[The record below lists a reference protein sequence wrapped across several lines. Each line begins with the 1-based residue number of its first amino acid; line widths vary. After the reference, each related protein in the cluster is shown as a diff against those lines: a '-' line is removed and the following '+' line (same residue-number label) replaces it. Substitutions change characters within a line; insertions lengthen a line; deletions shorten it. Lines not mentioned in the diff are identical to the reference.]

1 MKTKRLVP
9 VLVALIAATSLPA
22 QIFVSLNKGIHY
34 TQTGVSTVTPNNPTP
49 YNFNADVS
57 GTGVTASFPA
67 GPIQATAPNMIGY
80 TMTYDPSWGGW
91 QYESTPAPDLGT
103 FNMTYP
109 NGTWALAAGGNTWNL
124 SLTGDLYPNFPVAT
138 FSAGTWTGGQLYLS
152 AAEAAAGFTIT
163 TNTFTDNF
171 SAGMSYVGMNLGSL
185 ESNNYPALTAN
196 SVTLVVPG
204 GALAPGSHELSID
217 FNRLTALDNTV
228 SGYVAVIGY
237 NANTNLMIQ
246 VEAIPEPAT
255 WAAMLAGG
263 LNLLGFMAWR
273 RRRQPRA

>member
-22 QIFVSLNKGIHY
+22 QVFVGLNKGIHY

-49 YNFNADVS
+49 YNLNTDVS
-57 GTGVTASFPA
+57 GDGVTASFPA
-67 GPIQATAPNMIGY
+67 GPIQATAPNMIVY
-80 TMTYDPSWGGW
+80 TMTYDSAWGGW
-91 QYESTPAPDLGT
+91 EYESTPVPDLST
-103 FNMTYP
+103 FNLTFP

-124 SLTGDLYPNFPVAT
+124 SLSGDLYPNFPVAT
-138 FSAGTWTGGQLYLS
+138 FSAGTWSGGQLYLS
-152 AAEAAAGFTIT
+152 ASEAAEGFTIT

-171 SAGMSYVGMNLGSL
+171 SAGLSYVGMSLGSL
-185 ESNNYPALTAN
+185 ESSNYPALTAN

-204 GALAPGSHELSID
+204 GSLAPGSHELSID

-237 NANTNLMIQ
+237 NANTNLTIQ